1 MRQGGG
7 RDTAPGAPRHGRPSV
22 QRARSLGQGVHL
34 VHPTQ
39 SGLNALFLVTV
50 WDTIHEHC
58 SQDFS
63 KKRIIKSNQIK

>member
-7 RDTAPGAPRHGRPSV
+7 CDTAPGAPRHGRPSV
-22 QRARSLGQGVHL
+22 QRAHSLGQGVHL

-50 WDTIHEHC
+50 WDTIHDTVHKIF
-58 SQDFS
+58 Q
-63 KKRIIKSNQIK
+63 KKE